1 MSKQAIR
8 LTFAVL
14 SLALMM
20 ASASGQTNL
29 AAKANNFQP
38 QPSTANSAD
47 NETDRVRDGLIGPV
61 RRVRTEVVKL
71 SNAAGKTV
79 EDSKRTVLETAEY
92 DLKGSKTQNHYFP
105 IEGATLTGR
114 EVYKYDEKGNI
125 SEMTLVN
132 ADGSLVSKEVYKYE
146 YDSIGNWVKMT
157 TSVAVVENGKIG
169 FEPSEMT
176 YRTIFYY
183 LDASMAKML
192 QPVAAPSPVSASTQS
207 DLGSSKSS
215 GSAVNDTK
223 SPNSL
228 GASVKQPE
236 NRSTA
241 TLPPSTSL
249 DKMKVSS
256 VQPLTPDFRGMP
268 ADTNKRVVVK
278 DNDAPPAP
286 RPLLKPVSG
295 GVLNGRALSLPTPVY
310 PDVARRMRTEGVVQ
324 VEVVVDENGKVVSA
338 RALSGPGM
346 LRDAAVKAASLAHFS
361 PTKLSGLP
369 VKVTGLINYNFTV
382 PK

>member
-14 SLALMM
+14 SLALMI

-256 VQPLTPDFRGMP
+256 IQPLTPDFRGMP